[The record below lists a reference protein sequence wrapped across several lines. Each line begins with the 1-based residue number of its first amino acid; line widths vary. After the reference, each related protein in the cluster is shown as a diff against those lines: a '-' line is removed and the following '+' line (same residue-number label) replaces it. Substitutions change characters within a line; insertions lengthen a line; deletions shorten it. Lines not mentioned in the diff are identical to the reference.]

1 MAHHHHNGPGPEAL
15 PSRFVPVASP
25 GALMGVDWES
35 RVDFERLRRYRMTR
49 VKEKLNES
57 SLGSLL
63 LFDMNNIRYSTAGH
77 IGNWA
82 RDKLFRCVLITRDAE
97 PILWDIGSSAKQHQ
111 MHNPWLPVESWQAG
125 LSSWRG
131 SIPEE
136 VGVEK
141 GNARRIADI
150 LRERGLDQ
158 DPIGVDFIEI
168 PVLKALEAE
177 GLEIQNGQALM
188 QDVRKLKSQ
197 DEVALLETAAAMVD
211 AAYDELYRSMVVGVK
226 ESEMVAIVN
235 HVLYNLGSEEVECV
249 NAISGER
256 CSPHPHVFS
265 DRILRPGDMAYYDI
279 IHSFMGY
286 RTCYYRTLNV
296 GGATAKQRDAYE
308 HARYYMDAAIAEI
321 RPGASSADVVQHF
334 PAAEDFGFA
343 SEEEAFGLQ
352 YCHGVGLS
360 VWEQPL
366 MSRYHSFEHPIEIEE
381 GMVFAIETYWPS
393 DDENS
398 AARIEEEVHVT
409 ADGARLLTRFPAQ
422 ELLVTGTRYW
432 NGSSFAHG
440 ANELQTPV
448 QPGSSRDGRPSVR

>member
-1 MAHHHHNGPGPEAL
+1 
-15 PSRFVPVASP
+15 
-25 GALMGVDWES
+25 
-35 RVDFERLRRYRMTR
+35 
-49 VKEKLNES
+49 
-57 SLGSLL
+57 
-63 LFDMNNIRYSTAGH
+63 
-77 IGNWA
+77 
-82 RDKLFRCVLITRDAE
+82 
-97 PILWDIGSSAKQHQ
+97 

-150 LRERGLDQ
+150 LRERGLDK

-265 DRILRPGDMAYYDI
+265 DRICGRGTWPTTT
-279 IHSFMGY
+279 SS
-286 RTCYYRTLNV
+286 TPSW
-296 GGATAKQRDAYE
+296 ATGRA
-308 HARYYMDAAIAEI
+308 
-321 RPGASSADVVQHF
+321 
-334 PAAEDFGFA
+334 
-343 SEEEAFGLQ
+343 
-352 YCHGVGLS
+352 
-360 VWEQPL
+360 
-366 MSRYHSFEHPIEIEE
+366 
-381 GMVFAIETYWPS
+381 T
-393 DDENS
+393 
-398 AARIEEEVHVT
+398 
-409 ADGARLLTRFPAQ
+409 
-422 ELLVTGTRYW
+422 TG
-432 NGSSFAHG
+432 
-440 ANELQTPV
+440 P
-448 QPGSSRDGRPSVR
+448 